1 MAKDSTLFSK
11 NKPIVKPYRTTLDS
25 GNAYWM
31 ARLASAIYLG
41 TSKPDEQRILK
52 DLKSE
57 DSAFL
62 SVYGVSKN
70 SAQAALVEH
79 ENYLALVFRGTDEL
93 SDWIDN
99 INSFPEQALFGSFH
113 RGFLHS
119 VMDIWDELFARY
131 TELNKRKPRGLFLT
145 GHSLGG
151 AMATV
156 ATSILIQQDEA
167 FTSTYTFGQ
176 PRAAT
181 RAASRIYNVEAGA
194 KTFRFQNNNDIV
206 TRAPARIMG
215 YSHVGTYLY
224 ITQKQ
229 QILQDPGRWLEF
241 LDNVTGAMESLNE
254 IGIDGVVDHGMQHYL
269 AAVRA
274 WRFARPE

>member
-1 MAKDSTLFSK
+1 
-11 NKPIVKPYRTTLDS
+11 
-25 GNAYWM
+25 
-31 ARLASAIYLG
+31 
-41 TSKPDEQRILK
+41 
-52 DLKSE
+52 
-57 DSAFL
+57 
-62 SVYGVSKN
+62 
-70 SAQAALVEH
+70 
-79 ENYLALVFRGTDEL
+79 LALVFRGTDEL

-99 INSFPEQALFGSFH
+99 INSFPEQALFGAFH

-119 VMDIWDELFARY
+119 VLDIWDELFARY
-131 TELNKRKPRGLFLT
+131 TELNQRKPRGLFLT

-181 RAASRIYNVEAGA
+181 RAAARIYNVEAGA

-274 WRFARPE
+274 WRFAKPE